1 MAALWQGFRIWG
13 ARRDWGAEA
22 ARARLPD
29 VVELPVED
37 AHGARRR
44 LVLEAAPVADGGVV
58 HQRLLQLRQVY
69 PPTEA
74 SAAKEIDRLL
84 GELRSRSAM

>member
-1 MAALWQGFRIWG
+1 MWQLSGTGLYSGVR
-13 ARRDWGAEA
+13 ARVKGTEA

-44 LVLEAAPVADGGVV
+44 LVLEAAPVADGDVV

-69 PPTEA
+69 PPPEA
-74 SAAKEIDRLL
+74 SAAK
-84 GELRSRSAM
+84 